1 MEIVVAGCIGQGLCL
16 LGLAYSGCDR
26 ITAIVF
32 LTMATAANG
41 AVSTG
46 PLASFVDLSPN
57 YASKFLKLLS
67 GTIYDR
73 Q

>member
-1 MEIVVAGCIGQGLCL
+1 M
-16 LGLAYSGCDR
+16 LGLAYSGCNKMA
-26 ITAIVF
+26 AIVF

-57 YASKFLKLLS
+57 YASKYWLEGVSSLQFNGYIKRHIWFLI
-67 GTIYDR
+67 TEW
-73 Q
+73 

>member
-1 MEIVVAGCIGQGLCL
+1 M
-16 LGLAYSGCDR
+16 LGLAYSGCDK

-32 LTMATAANG
+32 LTLATAANG

-57 YASKFLKLLS
+57 YASKSTFKFKTS
-67 GTIYDR
+67 
-73 Q
+73 

>member
-1 MEIVVAGCIGQGLCL
+1 MVCNRINVVSILGCIGQGVCM
-16 LGLAYSGCDR
+16 LGLAYSGCNK

-57 YASKFLKLLS
+57 YASKH
-67 GTIYDR
+67 
-73 Q
+73 